1 MNRQFLF
8 FLSLLTVISL
18 AAIFHIENK
27 FKATVPA
34 AGQDVRR
41 DWTVAAIEKV
51 MPSVVNV
58 ATARVVEY
66 NDFYQNLLRQFYG
79 QPGVTTQ
86 REELNSI
93 GSGVIISD
101 DGYLLTNVHVVRRAS
116 RVQVKLWDGRIY
128 DAEPV
133 VLINTHSDVAVLKLK
148 CKPGEKFQ
156 AVQFAKADDSL
167 LGETVVA
174 LGDPYGLGGSVS
186 RGILSSKDRRPP
198 AGDAPLNVENWLQ
211 TDAAI
216 NPGNSGGPLID
227 LRGQL
232 IGINVAIYPEG
243 HGIGFA
249 IPVKQVSETL
259 SQLFTPEI
267 TGSLWFGA
275 QVALGSQPL
284 AVSSV
289 QPGSPADKAG
299 LRVGEQILQVNGK
312 TPHSIIEF
320 NQLVSNTK
328 AHDVSFVAQQN
339 GKRADLNVKL
349 VPFDEMIRE
358 KTGLVLAKTNSVE
371 SSSFAGQGMFIEQVE
386 LDSPAAR
393 AGLRPGILV
402 AGIDGNDVNQLL
414 TVAQVLSSKKSG
426 DKVQLTIVVPQQNI
440 PVGFRTAVTLQMR

>member
-1 MNRQFLF
+1 MNRQFLI
-8 FLSLLTVISL
+8 FLSLITAISL
-18 AAIFHIENK
+18 TAIIHLSNK
-27 FKATVPA
+27 LKESAPSS
-34 AGQDVRR
+34 GQDVRR

-86 REELNSI
+86 REEFNSI
-93 GSGVIISD
+93 GSGVIISE

-156 AVQFAKADDSL
+156 AIQFAKADDSL

-186 RGILSSKDRRPP
+186 RGILSSKDRRAP

-232 IGINVAIYPEG
+232 IGINVAIYPAG

-249 IPVKQVSETL
+249 IPIKQVSETL

-275 QVALGSQPL
+275 QVALGPQPL
-284 AVSSV
+284 TVSSV
-289 QPGSPADKAG
+289 QPGSPTDKAG
-299 LRVGEQILQVNGK
+299 LRAGGQILQVNGK

-320 NQLVSNTK
+320 NHLVSDAE
-328 AHDVSFVAQQN
+328 AHDVSLVTQQN
-339 GKRADLNVKL
+339 GKRIDLNVKL

-358 KTGLVLAKTNSVE
+358 KTGLVLAKTNSAE
-371 SSSFAGQGMFIEQVE
+371 SGSFSGQGMFIERVE
-386 LDSPAAR
+386 PDSPASR
-393 AGLRPGILV
+393 AGLQRGFLV
-402 AGIDGNDVNQLL
+402 AGIEGNDVNQLL
-414 TVAQVLSSKKSG
+414 PVAQALTNKKTG
-426 DKVQLTIVVPQQNI
+426 DPVQFTVVVPQQNI
-440 PVGFRTAVTLQMR
+440 PVGFRTTVILQTR